1 MSKYP
6 TASLEIQ
13 ITRTTI
19 FDGKKEVLLSNPRN
33 KQRFLK
39 LLSSAHT
46 ESGIRSVNCEE
57 DANVEIVE
65 AAMKIA
71 LEKSVCVLADDADIT
86 VLLIHKI
93 FELLSSGVSLPI
105 IYQLRV
111 GVVYDMVAVTNV
123 LPAALKNSLLVIH
136 AFYGSDTTSRLY
148 NHGYAAITS
157 NKIPSKAIADVFNNK
172 DSSMDDIFTAGD
184 NIMKS

>member
-1 MSKYP
+1 M
-6 TASLEIQ
+6 T
-13 ITRTTI
+13 
-19 FDGKKEVLLSNPRN
+19 
-33 KQRFLK
+33 
-39 LLSSAHT
+39 
-46 ESGIRSVNCEE
+46 
-57 DANVEIVE
+57 
-65 AAMKIA
+65 IA

-93 FELLSSGVSLPI
+93 FERLSSGVSLPN

-136 AFYGSDTTSRLY
+136 AFCGSDTTSRLY

-157 NKIPSKAIADVFNNK
+157 NKIPSKDIADVFYNK

-184 NIMKS
+184 NLMKSLYNCTKVDLDEQRYLVYCKKLGAGNASKEKRKAINLATFPPTSDSTRQH